1 MRRIRDLL
9 RRNVAISCWHI
20 AEHESS
26 AMWAVYAE
34 RGNGIVLRSTYARLV
49 NSARDWPDDCY
60 VGLVKYVDYE
70 TSVVGS
76 GNFLSPFVHKR
87 LEFQS
92 ERELRVAVSRMPTT
106 GSEGMSVIDYSGSMP
121 SGLLARV
128 DLDALLESV
137 VLAPR
142 TPAWQADAIRSITT
156 LLGFSIP
163 IERSSLDRTAILG

>member
-1 MRRIRDLL
+1 
-9 RRNVAISCWHI
+9 
-20 AEHESS
+20 
-26 AMWAVYAE
+26 
-34 RGNGIVLRSTYARLV
+34 
-49 NSARDWPDDCY
+49 
-60 VGLVKYVDYE
+60 
-70 TSVVGS
+70 
-76 GNFLSPFVHKR
+76 
-87 LEFQS
+87 
-92 ERELRVAVSRMPTT
+92 MPTT